1 MQKIIE
7 IEEGRSLNFKASAF
21 SPILYNRLFPGRDFL
36 RDMDALKD
44 AHDKEKGSAEA
55 SFKMSGYE
63 HFVRIAYLFAY
74 QGLAPTP
81 RQTQEQKDFLERYPD
96 ALEWVDSFET
106 FSIYQILPEIVKLW
120 YDNEKQISK
129 PKNGVPAPPV
139 K

>member
-1 MQKIIE
+1 
-7 IEEGRSLNFKASAF
+7 
-21 SPILYNRLFPGRDFL
+21 
-36 RDMDALKD
+36 
-44 AHDKEKGSAEA
+44 
-55 SFKMSGYE
+55 MSDYE

-106 FSIYQILPEIVKLW
+106 FSIYQILPEIVNLW
-120 YDNEKQISK
+120 YENEKQISK
-129 PKNGVPAPPV
+129 PKNGFPAPPV